1 MTRWLI
7 KGEAGAGLS
16 PLDRGLA
23 YGDGLFETLAI
34 IEGRISLWEFHL
46 QRLALGCD
54 RLGLVCPDAGLLFRE
69 IQSLAGQDTGVAKI
83 ILTRGQGAA
92 GYLADPQQSPT
103 RLLSFRRYPQLPPA
117 REPAPIL
124 AITCQTRLA
133 IQPRLAGIKHLN
145 RLEQVLARQEWTDPD
160 IGEGLM
166 LDTEGFLVEGVSS
179 NLFLLEGERLITPL
193 LDRCGVAGTLRRL
206 VMALAPQLGL
216 EVVEERLL
224 PQRALRADALGICN
238 ALTGL
243 RPLASLDG
251 TGFEPSLRLMQLAAL
266 VWAAAFQ

>member
-1 MTRWLI
+1 LSLWLI
-7 KGEAGAGLS
+7 NGEACQGLS

-34 IEGRISLWEFHL
+34 IRGRISLWDLHL

-54 RLGLVCPDAGLLFRE
+54 RLGLSCPDAGLLHCE
-69 IQSLAGQDTGVAKI
+69 VQSLSGQETGVAKI
-83 ILTRGQGAA
+83 ILTRGQGAV
-92 GYLADPQQSPT
+92 GYLADPQQAPT
-103 RLLSFRRYPQLPPA
+103 RLVGFRTHPQLPPA
-117 REPAPIL
+117 REIAPIR
-124 AITCQTRLA
+124 ARICQTRLA

-145 RLEQVLARQEWTDPD
+145 RLEQVLARQEWTDPS

-166 LDTEGFLVEGVSS
+166 LDSEGFLVEGISS

-206 VMALAPQLGL
+206 VMTLAPQLGL

-224 PQRALRADALGICN
+224 PERALQAEALGVCN

-243 RPLASLDG
+243 SPLASLDS
-251 TGFEPSLRLMQLAAL
+251 TDFKPSRHFTQLTAL
-266 VWAAAFQ
+266 VWDAAFQ